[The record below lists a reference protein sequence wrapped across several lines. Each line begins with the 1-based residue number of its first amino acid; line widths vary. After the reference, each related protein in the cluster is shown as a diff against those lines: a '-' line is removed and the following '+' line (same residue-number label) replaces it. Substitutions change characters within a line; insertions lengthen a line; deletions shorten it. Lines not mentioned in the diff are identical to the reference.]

1 MSLDFLL
8 LVRNIKVVH
17 TNSIA
22 KRCFSEAT
30 AVENAGNAIAKAA
43 AASQSTIIKI
53 EDTPKPVKEAPKVE
67 KEEPKKKKSS
77 FRPFLYGSV
86 FTVLLG
92 YFFVYR
98 QIWNSAHQMEQVIA
112 DISVDSSDKIDNLE
126 QRVARLEHRME

>member
-8 LVRNIKVVH
+8 LVRNAKVVR
-17 TNSIA
+17 TNFIA
-22 KRCFSEAT
+22 KRCFSEAA

-43 AASQSTIIKI
+43 AASQSTVIKI

-98 QIWNSAHQMEQVIA
+98 QIWSSAHQMEQVIA